1 MGRLKG
7 FIGHLTL
14 AARRA
19 APAMVLCTEQAEL
32 QKTCKGQHENLN
44 SYTSP
49 GLRARAR
56 RAGAASFHA
65 SRRQHSVKHKPHS
78 LSPDFRRPGLCQAAC
93 EPTPVRLRHSR
104 AINSTDSPMSS
115 TLDALWPTALPPLSP
130 PLSSSPKPNTA

>member
-56 RAGAASFHA
+56 RAGAASFYA
-65 SRRQHSVKHKPHS
+65 SRRQHSVKHKPHPHS
-78 LSPDFRRPGLCQAAC
+78 LSPNFRRPGLCQAAC
-93 EPTPVRLRHSR
+93 EPTPVRLRHSH
-104 AINSTDSPMSS
+104 AINSTDCPMSS
-115 TLDALWPTALPPLSP
+115 TLDALWPLPCHP
-130 PLSSSPKPNTA
+130 